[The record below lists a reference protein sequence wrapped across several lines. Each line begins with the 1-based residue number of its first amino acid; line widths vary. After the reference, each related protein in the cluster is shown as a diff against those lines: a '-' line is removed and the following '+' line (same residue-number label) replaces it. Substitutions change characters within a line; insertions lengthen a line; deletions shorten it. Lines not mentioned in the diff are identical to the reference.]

1 MQFTERGYGVPPIV
15 AANGSAIPMGLQGL
29 HGPGGESVY
38 DCGSSKVL
46 SSAVEKAAQTHFRP
60 ICDASDGMMSRT
72 WRVNRAGYPKRT
84 GPYKGRSKVRLVS
97 QLLTLH
103 HVG

>member
-46 SSAVEKAAQTHFRP
+46 SSAVEKAAQTHFTP
-60 ICDASDGMMSRT
+60 ICDASVGMMPRTSRIIG
-72 WRVNRAGYPKRT
+72 AGYPSKGT
-84 GPYKGRSKVRLVS
+84 GPYHVMPLPLPFGWYRSF
-97 QLLTLH
+97 
-103 HVG
+103 